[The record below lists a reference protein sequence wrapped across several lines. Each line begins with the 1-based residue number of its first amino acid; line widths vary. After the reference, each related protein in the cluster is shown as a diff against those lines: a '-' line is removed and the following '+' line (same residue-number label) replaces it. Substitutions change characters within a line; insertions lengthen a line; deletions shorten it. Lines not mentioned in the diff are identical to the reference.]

1 MKKAAVYWEELKQG
15 PIHNTAS
22 FNLSDAYKII
32 KMGSGGE
39 ICSKPQTNQQKLW
52 EPHQVFQPHTI
63 SHFPEAQSCSQTHSS
78 RNEDTVLGARSRVQN
93 VLFEGKERTE

>member
-1 MKKAAVYWEELKQG
+1 MKKAAVYWEELKQS